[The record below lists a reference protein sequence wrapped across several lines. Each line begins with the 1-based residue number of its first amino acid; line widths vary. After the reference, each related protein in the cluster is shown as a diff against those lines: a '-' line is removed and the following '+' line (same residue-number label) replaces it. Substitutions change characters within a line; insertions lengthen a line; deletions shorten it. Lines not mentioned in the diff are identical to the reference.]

1 MWDVFK
7 GTVTPVAGVSL
18 VLGITWWAFWK
29 EHEETHE
36 LERTADQDAD
46 DALDS
51 IGGGGDKDNKK
62 KKKKGKKSNTEKGKG
77 KEMDKDGEGDGE

>member
-1 MWDVFK
+1 M
-7 GTVTPVAGVSL
+7 
-18 VLGITWWAFWK
+18 

-46 DALDS
+46 DALES

-62 KKKKGKKSNTEKGKG
+62 KKKGKKSNKEKGKG
-77 KEMDKDGEGDGE
+77 KEADKGGEAEGE